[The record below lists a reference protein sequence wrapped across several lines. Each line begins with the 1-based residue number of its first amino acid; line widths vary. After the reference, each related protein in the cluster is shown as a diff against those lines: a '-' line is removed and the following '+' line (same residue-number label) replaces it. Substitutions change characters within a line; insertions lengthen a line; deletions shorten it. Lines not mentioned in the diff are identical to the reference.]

1 MRTHDVLGL
10 FPLELVLFPGAYVPL
25 HIFEP
30 RYRQLIRECIEQRR
44 PFGINLY
51 DKDNLQRVGC
61 TAEVQGIVRQYED
74 GRFDIVVQGGRRYIL
89 QSLDQRAKP
98 YLLATVEYYDDY
110 PGETL
115 DLELYRTCAEL
126 FNEFVKR
133 VYSKPEVL
141 TLPVDRIPVFEGSMP
156 SFFMAQKSGLRLLQK
171 QVLLAFRREN
181 DRLDLIRQHLA
192 ELLPRLDQAEEIERI
207 SRTDGYLISGS
218 GSDS

>member
-74 GRFDIVVQGGRRYIL
+74 GRFDIIVRGGRRYIL
-89 QSLDQRAKP
+89 QSLDDATMP
-98 YLLATVEYYDDY
+98 YLRATVEYYDDY

-115 DLELYRTCAEL
+115 NVELYRTCAGL
-126 FNEFVKR
+126 FNEFVTR
-133 VYSKPEVL
+133 IYPKPEVL

-192 ELLPRLDQAEEIERI
+192 ELLPRLDRAEEIARI

-218 GSDS
+218 DS

>member
-30 RYRQLIRECIEQRR
+30 RYRQLVHECIEQRR

-51 DKDNLQRVGC
+51 DKDTLQRVGC
-61 TAEVQGIVRQYED
+61 TAQVHGIVRHYKD
-74 GRFDIVVQGGRRYIL
+74 GRFDIIIQGGRRYIL
-89 QSLDQRAKP
+89 QSLDDTTMP
-98 YLLATVEYYDDY
+98 YLRATVVYYDDY
-110 PGETL
+110 PGENL
-115 DLELYRTCAEL
+115 DFKLYQDCAGL
-126 FNEFVKR
+126 FNEFVTR
-133 VYSKPEVL
+133 VYPKPDAL
-141 TLPVDRIPVFEGSMP
+141 TLPVDRIPVFEGSTP

-192 ELLPRLDQAEEIERI
+192 ELLPRLDQAEAIDRI
-207 SRTDGYLISGS
+207 SRTDGYLIFGS
-218 GSDS
+218 IS

>member
-25 HIFEP
+25 TIFEP

-218 GSDS
+218 DS

>member
-51 DKDNLQRVGC
+51 DKNNLQRVGC

-74 GRFDIVVQGGRRYIL
+74 GRFDIIVQGGRRYLL
-89 QSLDQRAKP
+89 QSLDESAEP

-115 DLELYRTCAEL
+115 DFELYRTCAGL

-133 VYSKPEVL
+133 VYPKPEVL
-141 TLPVDRIPVFEGSMP
+141 TLPIDRIPVFEGSMP

-181 DRLDLIRQHLA
+181 DRLDLLREHLA
-192 ELLPRLDQAEEIERI
+192 ELLPRLDRAEELERI

-218 GSDS
+218 DS

>member
-1 MRTHDVLGL
+1 MILGL

-218 GSDS
+218 DS

>member
-218 GSDS
+218 DS

>member
-1 MRTHDVLGL
+1 MRTHEVLGL

-61 TAEVQGIVRQYED
+61 TAEVHGIMRHYED
-74 GRFDIVVQGGRRYIL
+74 GRFDIIIQGGRRYIIE
-89 QSLDQRAKP
+89 SVDDGAKP
-98 YLLATVEYYDDY
+98 YLLAKVEYYDDY

-115 DLELYRTCAEL
+115 DLELYRTCAGL
-126 FNEFVKR
+126 FNELVKR

-141 TLPVDRIPVFEGSMP
+141 TLPVDRIPVFEGSTP
-156 SFFMAQKSGLRLLQK
+156 SFFMAQKSGLRLLHK

-207 SRTDGYLISGS
+207 SKTDGYLISGS
-218 GSDS
+218 ES

>member
-74 GRFDIVVQGGRRYIL
+74 GRFDIIVRGGRRYIL
-89 QSLDQRAKP
+89 QSLDDATMP
-98 YLLATVEYYDDY
+98 YLRATVEYYDDY

-115 DLELYRTCAEL
+115 NVELYRTCAGL
-126 FNEFVKR
+126 FNEFVTR
-133 VYSKPEVL
+133 VYPKPEVL

-192 ELLPRLDQAEEIERI
+192 ELLPRLDRAEEIARI

-218 GSDS
+218 DS